1 MHTTLLVALTLLLLA
16 LSYSGHAEEPYYI
29 WVDEDGITNYSQRN
43 PRNVDATF
51 VSRSQAFGTKKAPT
65 QRGSPPGQVPA
76 SESKAETTPTQDLE
90 LDKEVTAVQE
100 EIARIRA
107 SNCSLGK
114 RNLAKLQAYGRLRIR
129 DPDGG
134 ERVLTDN
141 EKQQRIE
148 SAQKTIKDNCGAA

>member
-1 MHTTLLVALTLLLLA
+1 MHYALLVTLALLLLA
-16 LSYSGHAEEPYYI
+16 LSSSGQAEEPYYI

-65 QRGSPPGQVPA
+65 QRGSQPGQVPA
-76 SESKAETTPTQDLE
+76 SESRAETTPAQDLE
-90 LDKEVTAVQE
+90 MDKEKRAVQE

-114 RNLAKLQAYGRLRIR
+114 RNLAKLQAYARIRIR

-148 SAQKTIKDNCGAA
+148 SAQKTIKDNCGSA

>member
-1 MHTTLLVALTLLLLA
+1 MHSALLGILTLLLLV
-16 LSYSGHAEEPYYI
+16 LSYSSQAEEPYYI

-51 VSRSQAFGTKKAPT
+51 VSRSQAFGAKKAPT
-65 QRGSPPGQVPA
+65 QRGSRPGQVPA
-76 SESKAETTPTQDLE
+76 SESKAETTPAQDLE
-90 LDKEVTAVQE
+90 MDKEEQAVQE
-100 EIARIRA
+100 EIARIRT
-107 SNCSLGK
+107 SNCDLGK
-114 RNLAKLQAYGRLRIR
+114 RNLAKLQAYARIRIR

-148 SAQKTIKDNCGAA
+148 RARKTIKDNCGAA